1 MRFSDDDINRLI
13 RAVEYYK
20 DTTGSEW
27 IWDEYDS
34 LAKKLESV
42 FRPVFSSG
50 VSYV

>member
-1 MRFSDDDINRLI
+1 MAMRFSDDDINRLI

-34 LAKKLESV
+34 LAKKLRVYLDQYSPAE
-42 FRPVFSSG
+42 
-50 VSYV
+50 